1 MKAYLITMF
10 VFWIICSALA
20 WQEENII
27 KYTPI
32 VNFIV
37 FIILAGM
44 AVWTGFL
51 LF

>member
-10 VFWIICSALA
+10 VL
-20 WQEENII
+20 
-27 KYTPI
+27 
-32 VNFIV
+32 
-37 FIILAGM
+37 FIISAISGLIDTEPPGALLKLVCFILNVAF